1 MTSSLQKLADT
12 IGILTS
18 YTDTCNQEHEIEDNV
33 IRLLAEKLGYKAGN
47 EEEIA
52 RSIELYHK
60 KRWQKTLESI
70 SVVEQKDIW
79 FDVVLPENHDT
90 SDLKLRLRYRGNER
104 SFEPGFG
111 VFDEGGRYTIGHTVY
126 KKVVV
131 KINGRLEVG
140 YYEIELETGGKKYKS
155 VLAVAPEKCY
165 ANETLEKER
174 LWGFAV
180 QLYSLNS
187 SRNWGI
193 GDFTDLYNLVDIC
206 KRSGADVIGLN
217 PLNVLSHDFPEDAS
231 PYGSVSRLFLNP
243 IYIDV
248 EKVPGFTP
256 EDMASCRDKVAGL
269 RDSELIQ
276 YTPVY
281 ELKITML
288 EKLYR
293 RMLQDKKSPYYADYE
308 AYCRRKGAELDKLAL
323 FQALSEERAHTVW
336 GGWKAWEEEYR
347 NSNSRA
353 VAEYAKKH
361 HERIGFFKYLQFEAE
376 RQFDAVKKH
385 IDEQG
390 LKIGLYRDL
399 AVGVCQNSAEL
410 WGDYETFIKDAGA
423 GAPPDEL
430 FCNGQNW
437 GLGAFHPEVLKERA
451 YEPYI
456 KVLRANMHNAGA
468 LRIDHAMGLM
478 RLFVILNQEECGS
491 YVLYNFAD
499 MLNILAIESWLN
511 RCTIVGESIGIVPE
525 GFIEKM
531 AEKNIG
537 SLSVLWVERPLGSSD
552 FKSPSEY
559 PAKAFAS
566 VGTHDMPPLKMW
578 WFGYEIAEK
587 HKLGI
592 YTEEQMNW
600 CYHERELE
608 RRKLLFALDSNAVW
622 PEDKPRR
629 GDYLYGEAYPEG
641 IEEAVHRFV
650 ARAPS
655 EVFLSQLEDILHVEK
670 MQNVPGID
678 RDQHP
683 NWRRKLPVRLENLE
697 SDIAYVRNIAAIKK
711 ER

>member
-18 YTDTCNQEHEIEDNV
+18 YTDACNQEHEIEDNV

-90 SDLKLRLRYRGNER
+90 SDLKLRLRYRGNEG

-281 ELKITML
+281 GLKITML

-293 RMLQDKKSPYYADYE
+293 RMLQNKKSSYYADYE

-511 RCTIVGESIGIVPE
+511 RCTIVGESIGIVPN

>member
-18 YTDTCNQEHEIEDNV
+18 YTDACNQEHEIEDNV

-90 SDLKLRLRYRGNER
+90 SDLKLRLRYRGNEG

-206 KRSGADVIGLN
+206 KCSGADVIGLN

>member
-18 YTDTCNQEHEIEDNV
+18 YTDACNQEHEIEDNV
-33 IRLLAEKLGYKAGN
+33 VRLLAEKLGYKAGN

-52 RSIELYHK
+52 RSIELHYK

-90 SDLKLRLRYRGNER
+90 SDLKLRLRYRGNEE
-104 SFEPGFG
+104 SFEPGFC

-193 GDFTDLYNLVDIC
+193 GDFTDLYGLVDIC

-256 EDMASCRDKVAGL
+256 EDMASCRDKVADL

>member
-18 YTDTCNQEHEIEDNV
+18 YTDACNQEHEIEDNV

-537 SLSVLWVERPLGSSD
+537 SLSVLWVERLLGSSD

>member
-18 YTDTCNQEHEIEDNV
+18 YTDACNQEHEIEDNV
-33 IRLLAEKLGYKAGN
+33 VRLLAEKLGYKAGN

-52 RSIELYHK
+52 RSIELHYK

-193 GDFTDLYNLVDIC
+193 GDFTDLYGLVDIC

-256 EDMASCRDKVAGL
+256 EDMASCRDKVADL

>member
-18 YTDTCNQEHEIEDNV
+18 YTDACNQEHEIEDNV

-655 EVFLSQLEDILHVEK
+655 EVFLSQLADILHVEK

>member
-18 YTDTCNQEHEIEDNV
+18 YTDACNQEHEIEDNV

-90 SDLKLRLRYRGNER
+90 SDMKLRLRYRGNEG

-155 VLAVAPEKCY
+155 VLAVAPEECY

-206 KRSGADVIGLN
+206 KCSGADVIGLN

>member
-1 MTSSLQKLADT
+1 M
-12 IGILTS
+12 
-18 YTDTCNQEHEIEDNV
+18 
-33 IRLLAEKLGYKAGN
+33 
-47 EEEIA
+47 
-52 RSIELYHK
+52 
-60 KRWQKTLESI
+60 
-70 SVVEQKDIW
+70 
-79 FDVVLPENHDT
+79 
-90 SDLKLRLRYRGNER
+90 RYRGNER

>member
-18 YTDTCNQEHEIEDNV
+18 YTDACNQEHEIEDNV

-361 HERIGFFKYLQFEAE
+361 HERVGFFKYLQFEAE

>member
-18 YTDTCNQEHEIEDNV
+18 YTDACNQEHEIEDNV

-90 SDLKLRLRYRGNER
+90 SDLKLRLRYRGNEE
-104 SFEPGFG
+104 SFEPGFC

>member
-18 YTDTCNQEHEIEDNV
+18 YTDACNQEHEIEDNV

-90 SDLKLRLRYRGNER
+90 SDLKLRLRYRGNEG

-206 KRSGADVIGLN
+206 KCSGADVIGLN

-281 ELKITML
+281 GLKITML

-293 RMLQDKKSPYYADYE
+293 RMLQDKKSSYYADYE

-437 GLGAFHPEVLKERA
+437 WLGAFHPEVLKERA

>member
-18 YTDTCNQEHEIEDNV
+18 YTDACNQEHEIEDNV

-90 SDLKLRLRYRGNER
+90 SDLKLRLRYRGNEG

-281 ELKITML
+281 GLKITML

-293 RMLQDKKSPYYADYE
+293 RMLQNKKSSYYADYE

>member
-18 YTDTCNQEHEIEDNV
+18 NTDACNQEHEIEDNV

-52 RSIELYHK
+52 RSIDLYHK
-60 KRWQKTLESI
+60 MRWQKTLESI

-155 VLAVAPEKCY
+155 VLAVAPEKSY

-423 GAPPDEL
+423 GAPPDERI
-430 FCNGQNW
+430 CNAQKW
-437 GLGAFHPEVLKERA
+437 SLGAFHPEVLKERA

-537 SLSVLWVERPLGSSD
+537 SLSVLWVERLLGSSD

>member
-18 YTDTCNQEHEIEDNV
+18 YTDACNQEHEIEDNV

-566 VGTHDMPPLKMW
+566 VGTHDMPPLRMW

-678 RDQHP
+678 RDLHP

-697 SDIAYVRNIAAIKK
+697 SDIAYIRNIAAIKK

>member
-18 YTDTCNQEHEIEDNV
+18 YTDACNQEHEIEDNV

-140 YYEIELETGGKKYKS
+140 YYEIELETDGKKYKS

>member
-18 YTDTCNQEHEIEDNV
+18 YTDACNQEHEIEDNV

-511 RCTIVGESIGIVPE
+511 RCTIVGESIGIVPN

>member
-18 YTDTCNQEHEIEDNV
+18 YTDACNQEHEIEDNV

-90 SDLKLRLRYRGNER
+90 SDLKLRLRYRGNEG

-193 GDFTDLYNLVDIC
+193 GDFTDLYNLVGIC

-281 ELKITML
+281 GLKITML

-293 RMLQDKKSPYYADYE
+293 RMLQNKKSSYYADYE

-511 RCTIVGESIGIVPE
+511 RCTIVGESIGIVPN

>member
-18 YTDTCNQEHEIEDNV
+18 YTDACNQEHEIEDNV

-90 SDLKLRLRYRGNER
+90 SDLKLRLRYRGNEG

-206 KRSGADVIGLN
+206 KCSGADVIGLN

-281 ELKITML
+281 GLKITML

-293 RMLQDKKSPYYADYE
+293 CMLQDKKSSYYADYE

>member
-18 YTDTCNQEHEIEDNV
+18 YTDACNQEHEIEDNV
-33 IRLLAEKLGYKAGN
+33 VRLLAEKLGYKAGN

-52 RSIELYHK
+52 RSIELHYK

-90 SDLKLRLRYRGNER
+90 SDLKLRLRYRGNEE
-104 SFEPGFG
+104 SFEPGFC

>member
-18 YTDTCNQEHEIEDNV
+18 YTDACNQEHEIEDNV

-140 YYEIELETGGKKYKS
+140 YYEIELETGSKKYKS

-180 QLYSLNS
+180 QLYSLNT

>member
-18 YTDTCNQEHEIEDNV
+18 YTDACNQEHEIEDNV

-140 YYEIELETGGKKYKS
+140 YYEIELETGSKKYKS

-655 EVFLSQLEDILHVEK
+655 EVFLSQLEDILNIEK

>member
-18 YTDTCNQEHEIEDNV
+18 YTDACNQEHEIEDNV
-33 IRLLAEKLGYKAGN
+33 VRLLAEKLGYKAGN

-52 RSIELYHK
+52 RSIELHYK

-90 SDLKLRLRYRGNER
+90 SDLKLRLRYRGNEE
-104 SFEPGFG
+104 SFEPGFC

-140 YYEIELETGGKKYKS
+140 YYEIELGTGGKKYKS

-193 GDFTDLYNLVDIC
+193 GDFTDLYGLVDIC

>member
-18 YTDTCNQEHEIEDNV
+18 YTDACNQEHEIEDNV
-33 IRLLAEKLGYKAGN
+33 VRLLAEKLGYKAGN

-52 RSIELYHK
+52 RSIELHYK

-90 SDLKLRLRYRGNER
+90 SDLKLRLRYRGNEE
-104 SFEPGFG
+104 SFEPGFC

-193 GDFTDLYNLVDIC
+193 GDFTDLYGLVDIC

-525 GFIEKM
+525 GFIKKM

-678 RDQHP
+678 RDQQP

>member
-18 YTDTCNQEHEIEDNV
+18 YTDACNQEHEIEDNV

-90 SDLKLRLRYRGNER
+90 SDLKLRLRYRGNEG

>member
-18 YTDTCNQEHEIEDNV
+18 YTDACNQEHEIEDNV

-537 SLSVLWVERPLGSSD
+537 SLSVLWVERLLGSSD

-683 NWRRKLPVRLENLE
+683 NWRRKRPVRLENLE
-697 SDIAYVRNIAAIKK
+697 SDIA
-711 ER
+711 

>member
-18 YTDTCNQEHEIEDNV
+18 YTDACNQEHEIEDNV

-140 YYEIELETGGKKYKS
+140 YYEIELETGSKKYKS

-281 ELKITML
+281 GLKITML

-308 AYCRRKGAELDKLAL
+308 AYCRSKGAELDKLAL

-347 NSNSRA
+347 NSNSLA

-361 HERIGFFKYLQFEAE
+361 HERVGFFKYLQFEAE

>member
-18 YTDTCNQEHEIEDNV
+18 YTDACNQEHEIEDNV

-90 SDLKLRLRYRGNER
+90 SDLKLRLRYRGNEG

-281 ELKITML
+281 GLKITML

-308 AYCRRKGAELDKLAL
+308 AYCRSKGAELDKLAL

-347 NSNSRA
+347 NSNSLA

-361 HERIGFFKYLQFEAE
+361 HERVGFFKYLQFEAE

>member
-18 YTDTCNQEHEIEDNV
+18 YTDACNQEHEIEDNV

-111 VFDEGGRYTIGHTVY
+111 VFDEGGRYTIVHTVY

>member
-18 YTDTCNQEHEIEDNV
+18 YTDACNQEHEIEDNV
-33 IRLLAEKLGYKAGN
+33 VRLLAEKLGYKAGN

-52 RSIELYHK
+52 RSIELHYK

-90 SDLKLRLRYRGNER
+90 SDLKLRLRYRGNEE
-104 SFEPGFG
+104 SFEPGFC

-193 GDFTDLYNLVDIC
+193 GDFTDLYGLVDIC

-256 EDMASCRDKVAGL
+256 EDMASCRDKVADL

-423 GAPPDEL
+423 AHRRMNCSATVRTGGWAHSTPKCLRSALMNLISRSCAPICTMPALCEL
-430 FCNGQNW
+430 TMPW
-437 GLGAFHPEVLKERA
+437 G
-451 YEPYI
+451 
-456 KVLRANMHNAGA
+456 
-468 LRIDHAMGLM
+468 
-478 RLFVILNQEECGS
+478 
-491 YVLYNFAD
+491 
-499 MLNILAIESWLN
+499 
-511 RCTIVGESIGIVPE
+511 
-525 GFIEKM
+525 
-531 AEKNIG
+531 
-537 SLSVLWVERPLGSSD
+537 
-552 FKSPSEY
+552 
-559 PAKAFAS
+559 
-566 VGTHDMPPLKMW
+566 
-578 WFGYEIAEK
+578 
-587 HKLGI
+587 
-592 YTEEQMNW
+592 
-600 CYHERELE
+600 
-608 RRKLLFALDSNAVW
+608 
-622 PEDKPRR
+622 
-629 GDYLYGEAYPEG
+629 
-641 IEEAVHRFV
+641 
-650 ARAPS
+650 
-655 EVFLSQLEDILHVEK
+655 
-670 MQNVPGID
+670 
-678 RDQHP
+678 
-683 NWRRKLPVRLENLE
+683 
-697 SDIAYVRNIAAIKK
+697 
-711 ER
+711 

>member
-18 YTDTCNQEHEIEDNV
+18 YTDACFCDHEIEDNV

-52 RSIELYHK
+52 RSIELHHK

-79 FDVVLPENHDT
+79 FDVVLPESHDV
-90 SDLKLRLRYRGNER
+90 SDLKLHLRYRGNEGN
-104 SFEPGFG
+104 FEPGFG
-111 VFDEGGRYTIGHTVY
+111 VFDEGSRYTIGHTVY

-180 QLYSLNS
+180 QLYSLTS

-308 AYCRRKGAELDKLAL
+308 AYCRSKGAELDKLAL

-347 NSNSRA
+347 NSNSLA
-353 VAEYAKKH
+353 VAEYAKRH
-361 HERIGFFKYLQFEAE
+361 HERVGFFKYLQFEAE

>member
-18 YTDTCNQEHEIEDNV
+18 YTDACNQEHEIEDNV

-60 KRWQKTLESI
+60 KRSQKTLESI
-70 SVVEQKDIW
+70 SVDEQKDIW

-140 YYEIELETGGKKYKS
+140 YYEIELETGSKKYKS

>member
-18 YTDTCNQEHEIEDNV
+18 YTDACNQEHEIEDNV
-33 IRLLAEKLGYKAGN
+33 VRLLAEKLGYKAGN

-52 RSIELYHK
+52 RSIELHYK

-90 SDLKLRLRYRGNER
+90 SDLKLRLRYRGNEE
-104 SFEPGFG
+104 SFEPGFC

-193 GDFTDLYNLVDIC
+193 GDFTDLYGLVDIC

-256 EDMASCRDKVAGL
+256 EDMASCRDKVASL

>member
-18 YTDTCNQEHEIEDNV
+18 YTDACNQEHEIEDNV
-33 IRLLAEKLGYKAGN
+33 VRLLAEKLGYKAGN

-52 RSIELYHK
+52 RSIELHYK

-90 SDLKLRLRYRGNER
+90 SDLKLRLRYRGNEE
-104 SFEPGFG
+104 SFEPGFC

-193 GDFTDLYNLVDIC
+193 GDFTDLYGLVDIC

-390 LKIGLYRDL
+390 LKIGLYHDL

>member
-18 YTDTCNQEHEIEDNV
+18 YTDACNQEHEIEDNV
-33 IRLLAEKLGYKAGN
+33 VRLLAEKLGYKAGN

-52 RSIELYHK
+52 RSIELHYK

-90 SDLKLRLRYRGNER
+90 SDLKLRLRYRGNEG

-281 ELKITML
+281 GLKITML

-308 AYCRRKGAELDKLAL
+308 AYCRSKGAELDKLAL

-347 NSNSRA
+347 NSNSLA

-361 HERIGFFKYLQFEAE
+361 HERVGFFKYLQFEAE

>member
-18 YTDTCNQEHEIEDNV
+18 YTDACNQEHEIEDNV

-376 RQFDAVKKH
+376 RQFDAVK
-385 IDEQG
+385 
-390 LKIGLYRDL
+390 
-399 AVGVCQNSAEL
+399 
-410 WGDYETFIKDAGA
+410 
-423 GAPPDEL
+423 
-430 FCNGQNW
+430 
-437 GLGAFHPEVLKERA
+437 
-451 YEPYI
+451 
-456 KVLRANMHNAGA
+456 
-468 LRIDHAMGLM
+468 
-478 RLFVILNQEECGS
+478 
-491 YVLYNFAD
+491 
-499 MLNILAIESWLN
+499 NILTS
-511 RCTIVGESIGIVPE
+511 
-525 GFIEKM
+525 
-531 AEKNIG
+531 
-537 SLSVLWVERPLGSSD
+537 
-552 FKSPSEY
+552 
-559 PAKAFAS
+559 
-566 VGTHDMPPLKMW
+566 
-578 WFGYEIAEK
+578 
-587 HKLGI
+587 
-592 YTEEQMNW
+592 
-600 CYHERELE
+600 
-608 RRKLLFALDSNAVW
+608 
-622 PEDKPRR
+622 R
-629 GDYLYGEAYPEG
+629 G
-641 IEEAVHRFV
+641 
-650 ARAPS
+650 
-655 EVFLSQLEDILHVEK
+655 
-670 MQNVPGID
+670 
-678 RDQHP
+678 
-683 NWRRKLPVRLENLE
+683 
-697 SDIAYVRNIAAIKK
+697 
-711 ER
+711 

>member
-18 YTDTCNQEHEIEDNV
+18 YTDACNQEHEIEDNV

-641 IEEAVHRFV
+641 IEEAVHHFV

>member
-18 YTDTCNQEHEIEDNV
+18 YTDACNQEHEIEDNV
-33 IRLLAEKLGYKAGN
+33 VRLLAEKLGYKAGN

-52 RSIELYHK
+52 RSIELHYK

-376 RQFDAVKKH
+376 HQFDAVKKH

>member
-18 YTDTCNQEHEIEDNV
+18 YTDACNQEHEIEDNV

-90 SDLKLRLRYRGNER
+90 SDMKLRLRYRGNEG

-206 KRSGADVIGLN
+206 KCSGADVIGLN

-281 ELKITML
+281 GLKITML

-293 RMLQDKKSPYYADYE
+293 RMLQDKKSSYYADYE